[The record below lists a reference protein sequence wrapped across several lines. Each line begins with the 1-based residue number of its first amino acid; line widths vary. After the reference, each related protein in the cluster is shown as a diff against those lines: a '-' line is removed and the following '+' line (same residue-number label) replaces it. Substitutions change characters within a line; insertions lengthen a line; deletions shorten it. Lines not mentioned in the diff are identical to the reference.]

1 MLTIWFQY
9 TLLRKANTK
18 LYYDIRKWQ
27 YNATLKINEKWK
39 SICTC
44 TEYSLRPHR
53 WKFTRLTLTK
63 KHAHFSMGMPLINLN
78 KIKSVCTCTE
88 YSLRPHRCI
97 QVEVSRRF
105 SQKDYETKLTTKI
118 DLGKTHAF
126 RNGYALYKML
136 WRKSICTCT
145 EYSLRPHRCI
155 YLYASETAAHTAYFS
170 SH

>member
-1 MLTIWFQY
+1 
-9 TLLRKANTK
+9 
-18 LYYDIRKWQ
+18 
-27 YNATLKINEKWK
+27 
-39 SICTC
+39 
-44 TEYSLRPHR
+44 
-53 WKFTRLTLTK
+53 
-63 KHAHFSMGMPLINLN
+63 MGMPLINLN

-136 WRKSICTCT
+136 
-145 EYSLRPHRCI
+145 
-155 YLYASETAAHTAYFS
+155 
-170 SH
+170 